1 MIQWYTLM
9 AGKTRSGERV
19 SLYDQLG
26 GEPGVSAIADDFYD
40 RISTDDLLGKWFVD
54 VNGAGIRFHLRA
66 YLTVALG
73 GPEEYSGRSLRV
85 AHQGLRI
92 SVEAW
97 NRMLVLLAESF
108 RSGAV
113 DDRLN
118 SEVIAI
124 ISTLRAVIVE
134 VR

>member
-1 MIQWYTLM
+1 
-9 AGKTRSGERV
+9 V

-40 RISTDDLLGKWFVD
+40 RISTDDLLGAWFID
-54 VNGAGIRFHLRA
+54 ANGAGIRFHLRA
-66 YLTVALG
+66 YLAVALG
-73 GPEEYSGRSLRV
+73 GPEEYSGRSLRA

-92 SVEAW
+92 TGKAW
-97 NRMLVLLAESF
+97 DRMLVLLGESF
-108 RSGAV
+108 RSAEV

-118 SEVIAI
+118 FEVVAI